1 MTQQVNLYLP
11 EFRKKEDWL
20 NFTALLQLSATFVVV
35 LCLISVFQYFQAWR
49 LEGKLEAAEARRD
62 AANADVTSLIDRLG
76 SNAPDQ
82 TLVSN
87 LARLEEELE
96 EKNLLLG
103 FMENSDLGNTQGF
116 SEYLADLSRYHIDG
130 LQITDLNLSRSGNAV
145 SIGGQ
150 VEKADLVPL
159 YLRNLSRGQ
168 VYQGKSFET
177 LQIDQKEERN
187 IAGDQTGILNFNVST
202 TGE

>member
-35 LCLISVFQYFQAWR
+35 LCLISVFQYFQTWR
-49 LEGKLEAAEARRD
+49 LEGKLEVAEARRD
-62 AANADVTSLIDRLG
+62 TANADVTELINSLG